1 MKIVCLWGKGGV
13 CSFFYKFNLLIHRIA
28 KREAMKKLN
37 RVISQPL
44 FIPHFSHKETFLE
57 VPLEKRLPTFEIL
70 LAVLFEPVSDS

>member
-44 FIPHFSHKETFLE
+44 FFYIMPSQKCNGCAY
-57 VPLEKRLPTFEIL
+57 P
-70 LAVLFEPVSDS
+70 